1 MEYIV
6 LAISV
11 AYTTLVVFW
20 LMNHIKSIYT
30 QQMDI
35 TDQILRRLEPNRTEE
50 PNLKD
55 YLYGVVYPL
64 SEEE

>member
-1 MEYIV
+1 MDYLV

-50 PNLKD
+50 PNSKD
-55 YLYGVVYPL
+55 Y
-64 SEEE
+64 

>member
-1 MEYIV
+1 MDYLV

-35 TDQILRRLEPNRTEE
+35 TDQILRRLEQSRTEE

>member
-1 MEYIV
+1 MDYLV

-35 TDQILRRLEPNRTEE
+35 TDKILRRLQPSNKEE
-50 PNLKD
+50 PNMKD

>member
-1 MEYIV
+1 MDYLV

-11 AYTTLVVFW
+11 EYTTLVVFW

-35 TDQILRRLEPNRTEE
+35 TDQILRRLESSHTEE

>member
-1 MEYIV
+1 MDYLV

-35 TDQILRRLEPNRTEE
+35 TDQILRRLESNRTEE

>member
-1 MEYIV
+1 MDYLV

-35 TDQILRRLEPNRTEE
+35 TDQILRRLEPNRMEE

>member
-1 MEYIV
+1 MDYLV

-35 TDQILRRLEPNRTEE
+35 TDQILQRLQPTLTEE